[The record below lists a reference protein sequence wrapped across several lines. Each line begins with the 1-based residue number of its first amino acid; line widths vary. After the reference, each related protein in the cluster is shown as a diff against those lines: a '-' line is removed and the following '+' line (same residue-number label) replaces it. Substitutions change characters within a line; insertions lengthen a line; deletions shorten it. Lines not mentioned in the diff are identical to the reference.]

1 MTEEMTAGS
10 LEYGHVVN
18 LEDGKYLLSFVNWRE
33 DTRDCK
39 VHLVKRENGIS
50 IDMIVP
56 INHTFHVDKGIK
68 VF

>member
-39 VHLVKRENGIS
+39 VHLIKRESGTPL
-50 IDMIVP
+50 DMIVP
-56 INHTFHVDKGIK
+56 LKHIFLVDKGIR
-68 VF
+68 VV